1 MTFKA
6 MKNKSNQG
14 QAILLAALLLGGAT
28 SCFDDSYDLNK
39 DIDMTINVGGE
50 NLAFPVGNTEKVTL
64 DKIIEIE
71 EGDDL
76 QTDASGAYH
85 LLKSGEI
92 DDVNTRVEPVTVQA
106 TDTEID
112 PIEMANDT
120 DFPAGEVEVTTD
132 RKQSK
137 NIETHAENIDEAMK
151 EIYKLTAQKTPEMPG
166 TPIHITLV
174 KGGNIELE
182 KLTADVTIT
191 FPKILNIK
199 EANENNEVTFQLTEK
214 DNNFTHTVHLTGI
227 TFGDGTVGKG
237 YVIKEDRLVDICEE
251 VTVKTHATITVE
263 EVLPNTSLTLTP
275 TIHIGE
281 MEVVQV
287 EGIIDPTLDESTSSM
302 ELTGLPDFLEND
314 ETKLDIANPIFTFHA
329 NNPLN
334 TPVEIT
340 GILSGSKNG
349 QPVNNSE
356 VKIGGE
362 DTDPIILQPGD
373 NTIALSRLGEGGPEG
388 AVNIEVSDIN
398 NLIQTIPDVVN
409 VSIQPSVNSQEYYT
423 VDLDKTYTVACD
435 YDIDIPLAFGAKLNI
450 VYEETIEDLGGDLE
464 DVDFSKAVLSASV
477 DNTIPLALT
486 LPDENVE
493 VLDDNGQKIEGIQVK
508 VTGNIAAGNG
518 TDQPVTSKLDI
529 QLETTQPGTLNQLD
543 AIKLKIVA
551 ASGGK
556 EGLQLYD
563 TQWLQLKDIK
573 LKVPNGV
580 KVDLN

>member
-112 PIEMANDT
+112 PIEVANES
-120 DFPAGEVEVTTD
+120 DFEAAGSLEISTE
-132 RKQSK
+132 REQNKE
-137 NIETHAENIDEAMK
+137 IETHAENVDEAVK
-151 EIYKLTAQKTPEMPG
+151 EIYKLTPNT
-166 TPIHITLV
+166 TPINIILT
-174 KGGNIELE
+174 KEGNIDL
-182 KLTADVTIT
+182 KTLNAKVTIT
-191 FPKILNIK
+191 FSPVLEIK
-199 EANENNEVTFQLTEK
+199 EATEGNKVIFNLTKE
-214 DNNFTHTVHLTGI
+214 DLRNGDFTYTVHLTNI
-227 TFGDGTVGKG
+227 TFGDGTKG
-237 YVIKEDRLVDICEE
+237 NGRVIGDDRRVDISEN
-251 VTVKTHATITVE
+251 VTVSIKADIVANEIPAGGT
-263 EVLPNTSLTLTP
+263 LTLTP

-409 VSIQPSVNSQEYYT
+409 VSIQPSVNSQEYYI

-493 VLDDNGQKIEGIQVK
+493 VLDANGQKIEGIQVK

-556 EGLQLYD
+556 EGIQLYD

>member
-50 NLAFPVGNTEKVTL
+50 HLAFPVGNTEKVTL

-92 DDVNTRVEPVTVQA
+92 DDVNTRVEPVTIQA

-112 PIEMANDT
+112 PIEVANES
-120 DFPAGEVEVTTD
+120 DFEAAGGLEISTE
-132 RKQSK
+132 REQNKE
-137 NIETHAENIDEAMK
+137 IETHAENVDEAVK
-151 EIYKLTAQKTPEMPG
+151 EIYTLTPNT
-166 TPIHITLV
+166 TPINITLT
-174 KGGNIELE
+174 KEGNIDL
-182 KLTADVTIT
+182 KTLNAKVTIT
-191 FPKILNIK
+191 FSPVLQIDGATDNKVIFDLP
-199 EANENNEVTFQLTEK
+199 QK
-214 DNNFTHTVHLTGI
+214 DLEEGGFTYTVHLKNI
-227 TFGDGTVGKG
+227 IFGDGTKG
-237 YVIKEDRLVDICEE
+237 NGYIIGDDRRVDISEN
-251 VTVKTHATITVE
+251 VTVSVKADIVAN
-263 EVLPNTSLTLTP
+263 EVPAGGTLTLTP

-287 EGIIDPTLDESTSSM
+287 EGIIDPTLNESTSSM

-349 QPVNNSE
+349 QPIEGSE
-356 VKIGGE
+356 VAIGSGA
-362 DTDPIILQPGD
+362 TDPIILQPGD
-373 NTIALSRLGEGGPEG
+373 NTIALSRLGEGGPDE
-388 AVNIEVSDIN
+388 AIKIEVKDIN
-398 NLIQTIPDVVN
+398 DLIQTIPEVVN

-435 YDIDIPLAFGAKLNI
+435 YDIDIPLAFGANLNI

-493 VLDDNGQKIEGIQVK
+493 VLDAYGQKIEGIQVK

-556 EGLQLYD
+556 EGIQLYD

>member
-50 NLAFPVGNTEKVTL
+50 HLAFPVGNTEKVTL

-92 DDVNTRVEPVTVQA
+92 DDVNTRVEPVTIQA
-106 TDTEID
+106 TDTELD
-112 PIEMANDT
+112 PIEVANES
-120 DFPAGEVEVTTD
+120 DFEAAGGLEISTE
-132 RKQSK
+132 REQSK
-137 NIETHAENIDEAMK
+137 EIETHAENVDEAVK
-151 EIYKLTAQKTPEMPG
+151 EIYTLTSNT
-166 TPIHITLV
+166 TPINITLT
-174 KGGNIELE
+174 KEGNIGL
-182 KLTADVTIT
+182 KTLNAKVTIT
-191 FPKILNIK
+191 FSPVLQIDGATDNKVIFDLP
-199 EANENNEVTFQLTEK
+199 QK
-214 DNNFTHTVHLTGI
+214 DLEEGGFTYTVHLKNI
-227 TFGDGTVGKG
+227 IFGDGTKG
-237 YVIKEDRLVDICEE
+237 NGYIIGDDRRVDISEN
-251 VTVKTHATITVE
+251 VTVSVKADIVANG
-263 EVLPNTSLTLTP
+263 VPAGGTLTIIP
-275 TIHIGE
+275 TIRIGE

-349 QPVNNSE
+349 QPIEGSE
-356 VKIGGE
+356 VAIGSGA
-362 DTDPIILQPGD
+362 TDPIILQPGD
-373 NTIALSRLGEGGPEG
+373 NTIALSRLGEGGPDE
-388 AVNIEVSDIN
+388 AIKIEVKDIN
-398 NLIQTIPDVVN
+398 DLIQTIPDVVN

-435 YDIDIPLAFGAKLNI
+435 YDIDIPLAFGANLNI

-493 VLDDNGQKIEGIQVK
+493 VLDANGQKIEGIQVK

>member
-1 MTFKA
+1 

-50 NLAFPVGNTEKVTL
+50 NLAFPVGSTEKVTL

-76 QTDASGAYH
+76 QTDANGAYH

-112 PIEMANDT
+112 PIEVANES
-120 DFPAGEVEVTTD
+120 DFEAAGGLEISTE
-132 RKQSK
+132 REQSK
-137 NIETHAENIDEAMK
+137 EIETHAENVDEAVK
-151 EIYKLTAQKTPEMPG
+151 EIYKLTPNT
-166 TPIHITLV
+166 TPINITLA
-174 KGGNIELE
+174 KDGNIGLE
-182 KLTADVTIT
+182 TLNAKVTIT
-191 FPKILNIK
+191 FSPVLQID
-199 EANENNEVTFQLTEK
+199 EAPDNKVIFDLTEV
-214 DNNFTHTVHLTGI
+214 DLRDGDFTYTVHLKNI
-227 TFGDGTVGKG
+227 TFGDGTKG
-237 YVIKEDRLVDICEE
+237 NGRVIGDDRRVDISEN
-251 VTVKTHATITVE
+251 VTVSVKADIVAA
-263 EVLPNTSLTLTP
+263 EVPAGGTLTLTP
-275 TIHIGE
+275 TIRIGE

-362 DTDPIILQPGD
+362 GTDPIILQPGD
-373 NTIALSRLGEGGPEG
+373 NTIALSRLGEGGSEG

-423 VDLDKTYTVACD
+423 VDLDKTYTVSCD

-477 DNTIPLALT
+477 DNTIPLALE

-493 VLDDNGQKIEGIQVK
+493 VLDANGQKIEGIQVK

-556 EGLQLYD
+556 EGIQLYD

>member
-50 NLAFPVGNTEKVTL
+50 NLAFPVGSTEKVTL

-76 QTDASGAYH
+76 QTDANGAYH

-92 DDVNTRVEPVTVQA
+92 DDVNTRVELVTVQA

-112 PIEMANDT
+112 PIEVANES
-120 DFPAGEVEVTTD
+120 DFEAAGSLEISTE
-132 RKQSK
+132 REQNKE
-137 NIETHAENIDEAMK
+137 IETHAENVDEAVK
-151 EIYKLTAQKTPEMPG
+151 EIYKLTPNT
-166 TPIHITLV
+166 TPINITLA
-174 KGGNIELE
+174 KDGNIGLE
-182 KLTADVTIT
+182 TLNAKVTIT
-191 FPKILNIK
+191 FSPVLEIK
-199 EANENNEVTFQLTEK
+199 EATEGNKVIFNLTKE
-214 DNNFTHTVHLTGI
+214 DLRNGDFTYTVHLTNI
-227 TFGDGTVGKG
+227 TFGDGTKG
-237 YVIKEDRLVDICEE
+237 NGRVIGDDRRVDISEN
-251 VTVKTHATITVE
+251 VTVSVKADIVANEIPAGGT
-263 EVLPNTSLTLTP
+263 LTLTP
-275 TIHIGE
+275 TIYIDE
-281 MEVVQV
+281 MKVTAVS
-287 EGIIDPTLDESTSSM
+287 GIINPTLDESTSSM

-356 VKIGGE
+356 VEIGGE
-362 DTDPIILQPGD
+362 GTDPIILQPGD

-435 YDIDIPLAFGAKLNI
+435 YDIDIPLAFGANLNI

-477 DNTIPLALT
+477 DNTIPLALE
-486 LPDENVE
+486 LPNENVE
-493 VLDDNGQKIEGIQVK
+493 VLDANGQKIEGIQVK

-518 TDQPVTSKLDI
+518 TEQPVTSKLDI

-556 EGLQLYD
+556 EGIQLYD

>member
-1 MTFKA
+1 

-14 QAILLAALLLGGAT
+14 KAILLATLLLGGTT

-50 NLAFPVGNTEKVTL
+50 NLAFPVGSTEKVTL

-76 QTDASGAYH
+76 QTDANGAYH

-112 PIEMANDT
+112 PIEVANES
-120 DFPAGEVEVTTD
+120 DFEAAGGLEISTE
-132 RKQSK
+132 REQSK
-137 NIETHAENIDEAMK
+137 EIETHAENVDEAVK
-151 EIYKLTAQKTPEMPG
+151 EIYKLTPNT
-166 TPIHITLV
+166 TPINITLA
-174 KGGNIELE
+174 KDGNIGLE
-182 KLTADVTIT
+182 TLNAKVTIT
-191 FPKILNIK
+191 FSPVLQID
-199 EANENNEVTFQLTEK
+199 EAPDNKVIFDLTEV
-214 DNNFTHTVHLTGI
+214 DLRDGDFTYTVHLKNI
-227 TFGDGTVGKG
+227 TFGDGTKG
-237 YVIKEDRLVDICEE
+237 NGRVIGDDRRVDISEN
-251 VTVKTHATITVE
+251 VTVSVKADIVAA
-263 EVLPNTSLTLTP
+263 EVPADGTLTLTP
-275 TIHIGE
+275 IIRIGE

-356 VKIGGE
+356 VKIRGE
-362 DTDPIILQPGD
+362 GTDPIILQPGD

-423 VDLDKTYTVACD
+423 VDLDKTYTVSCD

-477 DNTIPLALT
+477 DNTIPLALE

-493 VLDDNGQKIEGIQVK
+493 VLDANGQKIEGIQVK

-556 EGLQLYD
+556 EGIQLYD

>member
-1 MTFKA
+1 

-14 QAILLAALLLGGAT
+14 KAILLATLLLGGTT

-50 NLAFPVGNTEKVTL
+50 NLAFPVGSTEKVTL

-76 QTDASGAYH
+76 QVDADGAYH

-92 DDVNTRVEPVTVQA
+92 DDVSTHVEPVTVQP

-112 PIEMANDT
+112 PIEVANES
-120 DFPAGEVEVTTD
+120 DFSAAGSLEITTE
-132 RKQSK
+132 REQSK
-137 NIETHAENIDEAMK
+137 SLKTHAENIDEAVK
-151 EIYKLTAQKTPEMPG
+151 EIYKLTPNT
-166 TPIHITLV
+166 TPINITLA
-174 KGGNIELE
+174 KDGNIGLE
-182 KLTADVTIT
+182 TLNAKVTIT
-191 FPKILNIK
+191 FSPVLQID
-199 EANENNEVTFQLTEK
+199 EAPDNKVIFDLTEV
-214 DNNFTHTVHLTGI
+214 DLRDGDFTYTVHLKNI
-227 TFGDGTVGKG
+227 TFGDGTKG
-237 YVIKEDRLVDICEE
+237 NGRVIGDDRRVDISEN
-251 VTVKTHATITVE
+251 VTVSVKADIVAA
-263 EVLPNTSLTLTP
+263 EVPAGGTLTLTP
-275 TIHIGE
+275 TIRIGE

-362 DTDPIILQPGD
+362 GTDPIILQPGD

-423 VDLDKTYTVACD
+423 VDLDKTYTVSCD

-477 DNTIPLALT
+477 DNTIPLALE

-493 VLDDNGQKIEGIQVK
+493 VLDANGQKIEGIQVK

-556 EGLQLYD
+556 EGIQLYD

>member
-50 NLAFPVGNTEKVTL
+50 NLAFPVGSTEKVTL

-76 QTDASGAYH
+76 QTDANGAYH

-112 PIEMANDT
+112 PIEVANES
-120 DFPAGEVEVTTD
+120 DFEAAGSLEISTE
-132 RKQSK
+132 REQNKE
-137 NIETHAENIDEAMK
+137 IETHAENVDEAVK
-151 EIYKLTAQKTPEMPG
+151 EIYKLTPNT
-166 TPIHITLV
+166 TPINITLA
-174 KGGNIELE
+174 KDGNIGLE
-182 KLTADVTIT
+182 TLNAKVTIT
-191 FPKILNIK
+191 FSPVLKIK
-199 EANENNEVTFQLTEK
+199 EATEGNKVIFNLTKE
-214 DNNFTHTVHLTGI
+214 DLRNGDFTYTVHLTNI
-227 TFGDGTVGKG
+227 TFGDGTKG
-237 YVIKEDRLVDICEE
+237 NGRVIGDDRRVDISEN
-251 VTVKTHATITVE
+251 VTVSVKADIVANEIPAGGT
-263 EVLPNTSLTLTP
+263 LTLTP
-275 TIHIGE
+275 TIYIDE
-281 MEVVQV
+281 MKVTAVS
-287 EGIIDPTLDESTSSM
+287 GIINPTLDESTSSM

-373 NTIALSRLGEGGPEG
+373 NTIALSRLGEGGPDE
-388 AVNIEVSDIN
+388 AIKIEVKDIN
-398 NLIQTIPDVVN
+398 DLIQTIPDVVN

-435 YDIDIPLAFGAKLNI
+435 YDIDIPLAFGANLNI

-493 VLDDNGQKIEGIQVK
+493 VLDANGQKIEGIQVK

-556 EGLQLYD
+556 EGIQLYD

>member
-1 MTFKA
+1 

-50 NLAFPVGNTEKVTL
+50 NLAFPVGSTEKVTL

-76 QTDASGAYH
+76 QTDANGAYH

-112 PIEMANDT
+112 PIEVANES
-120 DFPAGEVEVTTD
+120 DFEAAGGLEISTE
-132 RKQSK
+132 REQSK
-137 NIETHAENIDEAMK
+137 EIETHAENVDEAVK
-151 EIYKLTAQKTPEMPG
+151 EIYKLTPNT
-166 TPIHITLV
+166 TPINITLA
-174 KGGNIELE
+174 KDGNIGLE
-182 KLTADVTIT
+182 TLNAKVTIT
-191 FPKILNIK
+191 FSPVLQID
-199 EANENNEVTFQLTEK
+199 EAPDNKVIFDLTEV
-214 DNNFTHTVHLTGI
+214 DLRDGDFTYTVHLKNI
-227 TFGDGTVGKG
+227 TFGDGTKG
-237 YVIKEDRLVDICEE
+237 NGRVIGDDRRVDISEN
-251 VTVKTHATITVE
+251 VTVSVKADIVAA
-263 EVLPNTSLTLTP
+263 EVPAGGTLTLTP
-275 TIHIGE
+275 TIRIGE

-362 DTDPIILQPGD
+362 GTDPIILQPGD

-423 VDLDKTYTVACD
+423 VDLDKTYTVSCD

-477 DNTIPLALT
+477 DNTIPLALE

-493 VLDDNGQKIEGIQVK
+493 VLDANGQKIEGIQVK

-556 EGLQLYD
+556 EGIQLYD

>member
-1 MTFKA
+1 

-50 NLAFPVGNTEKVTL
+50 HLAFPVGNTEKVTL

-76 QTDASGAYH
+76 QTDDSGAYH

-106 TDTEID
+106 TDTELD
-112 PIEMANDT
+112 PIEVANES
-120 DFPAGEVEVTTD
+120 DFEAAGSLEISTE
-132 RKQSK
+132 REQSK
-137 NIETHAENIDEAMK
+137 EIETHAENVDEAVK
-151 EIYKLTAQKTPEMPG
+151 EIYTLTPNT
-166 TPIHITLV
+166 TPINITLT
-174 KGGNIELE
+174 KEGNIDL
-182 KLTADVTIT
+182 KTLNAKVTIT
-191 FPKILNIK
+191 FSPVLQIDGATDNKVIFDLP
-199 EANENNEVTFQLTEK
+199 QK
-214 DNNFTHTVHLTGI
+214 DLEEGGFTYTVHLKNI
-227 TFGDGTVGKG
+227 IFSDGTKG
-237 YVIKEDRLVDICEE
+237 NGYIIGDDRRVDISEN
-251 VTVKTHATITVE
+251 VTVSVKADIVANG
-263 EVLPNTSLTLTP
+263 VPAGGTLTIIP
-275 TIHIGE
+275 TIRIGE

-435 YDIDIPLAFGAKLNI
+435 YDIDIPLAFGANLNI

-486 LPDENVE
+486 LPDDNVE
-493 VLDDNGQKIEGIQVK
+493 VLDANGQKIEGIQVK

-556 EGLQLYD
+556 EGIQLYD

>member
-14 QAILLAALLLGGAT
+14 QAILLAVLLLGGAT

-106 TDTEID
+106 TDTELD
-112 PIEMANDT
+112 PIEVANES
-120 DFPAGEVEVTTD
+120 DFEAAGGLEISTE
-132 RKQSK
+132 REQNKE
-137 NIETHAENIDEAMK
+137 IETHAENVDEAVK
-151 EIYKLTAQKTPEMPG
+151 EIYKLTPNT
-166 TPIHITLV
+166 TPINITLA
-174 KGGNIELE
+174 KDGNIGLE
-182 KLTADVTIT
+182 TLNAKVTIT
-191 FPKILNIK
+191 FSPVLEIK
-199 EANENNEVTFQLTEK
+199 EATEGNKVIFNLTKE
-214 DNNFTHTVHLTGI
+214 DLRNGDFTYTVHLTNI
-227 TFGDGTVGKG
+227 TFGDGTKG
-237 YVIKEDRLVDICEE
+237 NGRVIGDDRRVDISEN
-251 VTVKTHATITVE
+251 VTVSIKADIVANEIPAGGT
-263 EVLPNTSLTLTP
+263 LTLTP
-275 TIHIGE
+275 TIRIGE

-349 QPVNNSE
+349 QPIEGSE
-356 VKIGGE
+356 VAIGSGA
-362 DTDPIILQPGD
+362 TDPIILQPGD
-373 NTIALSRLGEGGPEG
+373 NTIALSRLGEGGPDE
-388 AVNIEVSDIN
+388 AIKIEVKDIN
-398 NLIQTIPDVVN
+398 DLIQTIPDVVN

-493 VLDDNGQKIEGIQVK
+493 VLDANGQKIEGIQVK

-556 EGLQLYD
+556 EGIQLYD

>member
-50 NLAFPVGNTEKVTL
+50 NLAFPVGSTEKVTL

-76 QTDASGAYH
+76 QTDANGAYH

-112 PIEMANDT
+112 PIEVANES
-120 DFPAGEVEVTTD
+120 DFEAAGSLEISTE
-132 RKQSK
+132 REQNKE
-137 NIETHAENIDEAMK
+137 IETHAENVDEAVK
-151 EIYKLTAQKTPEMPG
+151 EIYKLTPNT
-166 TPIHITLV
+166 TPINITLA
-174 KGGNIELE
+174 KDGNIGLE
-182 KLTADVTIT
+182 TLNAKVTIT
-191 FPKILNIK
+191 FSPVLEIK
-199 EANENNEVTFQLTEK
+199 EATEGNKVIFNLTKE
-214 DNNFTHTVHLTGI
+214 DLRNGDFTYTVHLTNI
-227 TFGDGTVGKG
+227 TFGDGTKG
-237 YVIKEDRLVDICEE
+237 NGRVIGDDRRVDISEN
-251 VTVKTHATITVE
+251 VTVSVKADIVANEIPAGGT
-263 EVLPNTSLTLTP
+263 LTLTP
-275 TIHIGE
+275 TIYIDE
-281 MEVVQV
+281 MKVTAVS
-287 EGIIDPTLDESTSSM
+287 GIINPTLDESTSSM

-349 QPVNNSE
+349 QPINNSE

-435 YDIDIPLAFGAKLNI
+435 YDIDIPLAFGANLNI

-477 DNTIPLALT
+477 DNTIPLALE
-486 LPDENVE
+486 LPNENVE
-493 VLDDNGQKIEGIQVK
+493 VLDANGQKIEGIQVK

-518 TDQPVTSKLDI
+518 TEQPVTSKLDI

-556 EGLQLYD
+556 EGIQLYD

>member
-1 MTFKA
+1 
-6 MKNKSNQG
+6 
-14 QAILLAALLLGGAT
+14 
-28 SCFDDSYDLNK
+28 
-39 DIDMTINVGGE
+39 
-50 NLAFPVGNTEKVTL
+50 
-64 DKIIEIE
+64 
-71 EGDDL
+71 
-76 QTDASGAYH
+76 
-85 LLKSGEI
+85 
-92 DDVNTRVEPVTVQA
+92 
-106 TDTEID
+106 
-112 PIEMANDT
+112 
-120 DFPAGEVEVTTD
+120 
-132 RKQSK
+132 
-137 NIETHAENIDEAMK
+137 
-151 EIYKLTAQKTPEMPG
+151 
-166 TPIHITLV
+166 
-174 KGGNIELE
+174 
-182 KLTADVTIT
+182 
-191 FPKILNIK
+191 
-199 EANENNEVTFQLTEK
+199 
-214 DNNFTHTVHLTGI
+214 
-227 TFGDGTVGKG
+227 
-237 YVIKEDRLVDICEE
+237 
-251 VTVKTHATITVE
+251 
-263 EVLPNTSLTLTP
+263 
-275 TIHIGE
+275 

-362 DTDPIILQPGD
+362 GTDPIILQPGD

-423 VDLDKTYTVACD
+423 VDLDKTYTVSCD

-477 DNTIPLALT
+477 DNTIPLALE

-493 VLDDNGQKIEGIQVK
+493 VLDANGQKIEGIQVK

-556 EGLQLYD
+556 EGIQLYD

>member
-1 MTFKA
+1 

-112 PIEMANDT
+112 PIEVANES
-120 DFPAGEVEVTTD
+120 DFEAAGSLEISTE
-132 RKQSK
+132 REQSK
-137 NIETHAENIDEAMK
+137 EIETHAENVDEAVK
-151 EIYKLTAQKTPEMPG
+151 EIYTLTPNT
-166 TPIHITLV
+166 TPINITLT
-174 KGGNIELE
+174 KEGNIDL
-182 KLTADVTIT
+182 KTLNAKVTIT
-191 FPKILNIK
+191 FSPVLQIDGATDNKVIFDLP
-199 EANENNEVTFQLTEK
+199 QK
-214 DNNFTHTVHLTGI
+214 DLEEGGFTYTVHLKNI
-227 TFGDGTVGKG
+227 IFGDGTKG
-237 YVIKEDRLVDICEE
+237 NGYIIGDDRRVDISEN
-251 VTVKTHATITVE
+251 VTVSVKADIVANGVPAGGALTII
-263 EVLPNTSLTLTP
+263 P
-275 TIHIGE
+275 TIRIGE

-435 YDIDIPLAFGAKLNI
+435 YDIDIPLAFGANLNI

-493 VLDDNGQKIEGIQVK
+493 VLDANGQKIEGIQVK

>member
-1 MTFKA
+1 

-50 NLAFPVGNTEKVTL
+50 HLAFPVGNTEKVTL

-92 DDVNTRVEPVTVQA
+92 DDVNTRVEPVTIQA

-112 PIEMANDT
+112 PIEVANES
-120 DFPAGEVEVTTD
+120 DFEAAGGLEISTE
-132 RKQSK
+132 REQNKE
-137 NIETHAENIDEAMK
+137 IETHAENVDEAVK
-151 EIYKLTAQKTPEMPG
+151 EIYTLTPNT
-166 TPIHITLV
+166 TPINITLT
-174 KGGNIELE
+174 KEGNIDL
-182 KLTADVTIT
+182 KTLNAKVTIT
-191 FPKILNIK
+191 FSPVLQIDGATDNKVIFDLP
-199 EANENNEVTFQLTEK
+199 QK
-214 DNNFTHTVHLTGI
+214 DLEEGGFTYTVHLKNI
-227 TFGDGTVGKG
+227 IFGDGTKG
-237 YVIKEDRLVDICEE
+237 NGYIIGDDRRVDISEN
-251 VTVKTHATITVE
+251 VTVSVKADIVAN
-263 EVLPNTSLTLTP
+263 EVPAGGTLTLTP

-287 EGIIDPTLDESTSSM
+287 EGIIDPTLNESTSSM

-349 QPVNNSE
+349 QPIEGSE
-356 VKIGGE
+356 VAIGSGA
-362 DTDPIILQPGD
+362 TDPIILQPGD
-373 NTIALSRLGEGGPEG
+373 NTIALSRLGEGGPDE
-388 AVNIEVSDIN
+388 AIKIEVKDIN
-398 NLIQTIPDVVN
+398 DLIQTIPEVVN

-435 YDIDIPLAFGAKLNI
+435 YDIDIPLAFGANLNI

-493 VLDDNGQKIEGIQVK
+493 VLDAYGQKIEGIQVK

-556 EGLQLYD
+556 EGIQLYD

>member
-1 MTFKA
+1 

-50 NLAFPVGNTEKVTL
+50 HLAFPVGNTEKVTL

-76 QTDASGAYH
+76 QTDDSGAYH

-106 TDTEID
+106 TDTELD
-112 PIEMANDT
+112 PIEVANES
-120 DFPAGEVEVTTD
+120 DFEAAGSLEISTE
-132 RKQSK
+132 REQSK
-137 NIETHAENIDEAMK
+137 EIETHAENVDEAVK
-151 EIYKLTAQKTPEMPG
+151 EIYTLTPNT
-166 TPIHITLV
+166 TPINITLT
-174 KGGNIELE
+174 KEGNIDL
-182 KLTADVTIT
+182 KTLNAKVTIT
-191 FPKILNIK
+191 FSPVLQIDGATDNKVIFDLP
-199 EANENNEVTFQLTEK
+199 QK
-214 DNNFTHTVHLTGI
+214 DLEEGGFTYTVHLKNI
-227 TFGDGTVGKG
+227 IFGDGTKG
-237 YVIKEDRLVDICEE
+237 NGYIIGDDRRVDISEN
-251 VTVKTHATITVE
+251 VTVSVKADIVANG
-263 EVLPNTSLTLTP
+263 VPAGGTLTIIP
-275 TIHIGE
+275 TIRIGE

-435 YDIDIPLAFGAKLNI
+435 YDIDIPLAFGANLNI

-486 LPDENVE
+486 LPDDNVE
-493 VLDDNGQKIEGIQVK
+493 VLDANGQKIEGIQVK

>member
-112 PIEMANDT
+112 PIEVANES
-120 DFPAGEVEVTTD
+120 DFEAGSLETL
-132 RKQSK
+132 
-137 NIETHAENIDEAMK
+137 IENKYQEGDIEIKAKEIDEAMK
-151 EIYKLTAQKTPEMPG
+151 VIYQLFPATKYTAIKIKLAQ
-166 TPIHITLV
+166 
-174 KGGNIELE
+174 GGNLKLE
-182 KLTADVTIT
+182 KLDATITLTFPYMLQIKGANEQNQIT
-191 FPKILNIK
+191 FPLQ
-199 EANENNEVTFQLTEK
+199 ETSFNEDGSYTYTAY
-214 DNNFTHTVHLTGI
+214 LTGI
-227 TFGDGTVGKG
+227 LFDDKTKGKG
-237 YVIKEDRLVDICEE
+237 YKIENNCIDITEQVKVNVNGSVSIKEIKSGE
-251 VTVKTHATITVE
+251 
-263 EVLPNTSLTLTP
+263 SLTLIP
-275 TIHIGE
+275 TISIDE
-281 MEVVQV
+281 MKVTAVS
-287 EGIIDPTLDESTSSM
+287 GIINPTLDESTSSM

-349 QPVNNSE
+349 QPIEGSE
-356 VKIGGE
+356 VAIGSGA
-362 DTDPIILQPGD
+362 TDPIILQPGD
-373 NTIALSRLGEGGPEG
+373 NTIALSRLGEGGPDE
-388 AVNIEVSDIN
+388 AIKIEVKDIN
-398 NLIQTIPDVVN
+398 DLIQTIPDVVN

-435 YDIDIPLAFGAKLNI
+435 YDIDIPLAFGANLNI

-493 VLDDNGQKIEGIQVK
+493 VLDANGQKIEGIQVK

-556 EGLQLYD
+556 EGIQLYD

>member
-1 MTFKA
+1 

-14 QAILLAALLLGGAT
+14 QAILLAVLLLGGAT

-106 TDTEID
+106 TDTELD
-112 PIEMANDT
+112 PIEVANES
-120 DFPAGEVEVTTD
+120 DFEAAGGLEISTE
-132 RKQSK
+132 REQNKE
-137 NIETHAENIDEAMK
+137 IETHAENVDEAVK
-151 EIYKLTAQKTPEMPG
+151 EIYKLTPNT
-166 TPIHITLV
+166 TPINITLA
-174 KGGNIELE
+174 KDGNIGLE
-182 KLTADVTIT
+182 TLNAKVTIT
-191 FPKILNIK
+191 FSPVLEIK
-199 EANENNEVTFQLTEK
+199 EATEGNKVIFNLTKE
-214 DNNFTHTVHLTGI
+214 DLRNGDFTYTVHLTNI
-227 TFGDGTVGKG
+227 TFGDGTKG
-237 YVIKEDRLVDICEE
+237 NGRVIGDDRRVDISEN
-251 VTVKTHATITVE
+251 VTVSIKADIVANEIPAGGT
-263 EVLPNTSLTLTP
+263 LTLTP
-275 TIHIGE
+275 TIRIGE

-349 QPVNNSE
+349 QPIEGSE
-356 VKIGGE
+356 VAIGSGA
-362 DTDPIILQPGD
+362 TDPIILQPGD
-373 NTIALSRLGEGGPEG
+373 NTIALSRLGEGGPDE
-388 AVNIEVSDIN
+388 AIKIEVKDIN
-398 NLIQTIPDVVN
+398 DLIQTIPDVVN

-493 VLDDNGQKIEGIQVK
+493 VLDANGQKIEGIQVK

-556 EGLQLYD
+556 EGIQLYD

>member
-1 MTFKA
+1 

-92 DDVNTRVEPVTVQA
+92 DDVNTRVEPVSVQA

-112 PIEMANDT
+112 PIEVANES
-120 DFPAGEVEVTTD
+120 DFEAAGGLEISTE
-132 RKQSK
+132 REQNKE
-137 NIETHAENIDEAMK
+137 IETHAENVDEAVK
-151 EIYKLTAQKTPEMPG
+151 EIYKLTPNT
-166 TPIHITLV
+166 TPINITLA
-174 KGGNIELE
+174 KDGNIGLE
-182 KLTADVTIT
+182 TLNAKVTIT
-191 FPKILNIK
+191 FSPVLKIK
-199 EANENNEVTFQLTEK
+199 EATEGNKVIFNLTKENLRNG
-214 DNNFTHTVHLTGI
+214 DFTYTVHLTNI
-227 TFGDGTVGKG
+227 IFGDGTKG
-237 YVIKEDRLVDICEE
+237 NGRVIGDDRRVDISEN
-251 VTVKTHATITVE
+251 VTVSVKADIVANEIPAGGT
-263 EVLPNTSLTLTP
+263 LTLTP
-275 TIHIGE
+275 TIRIGE
-281 MEVVQV
+281 MEVAQV

-362 DTDPIILQPGD
+362 DTYPIILQPGD

-529 QLETTQPGTLNQLD
+529 QLETTQPGTQNQLD

>member
-1 MTFKA
+1 

-50 NLAFPVGNTEKVTL
+50 NLAFPVGSTEKVTL

-76 QTDASGAYH
+76 QTDANGAYH

-112 PIEMANDT
+112 PIEVANES
-120 DFPAGEVEVTTD
+120 DFEAAGSLEISTE
-132 RKQSK
+132 REQNKE
-137 NIETHAENIDEAMK
+137 IETHAENVDEAVK
-151 EIYKLTAQKTPEMPG
+151 EIYKLTPNT
-166 TPIHITLV
+166 TPINITLA
-174 KGGNIELE
+174 KDGNIGLE
-182 KLTADVTIT
+182 TLNAKVTIT
-191 FPKILNIK
+191 FSPVLEIK
-199 EANENNEVTFQLTEK
+199 EATEGNKVIFNLTKE
-214 DNNFTHTVHLTGI
+214 DLRNGDFTYTVHLTNI
-227 TFGDGTVGKG
+227 TFGDGTKG
-237 YVIKEDRLVDICEE
+237 NGRVIGDDRRVDISEN
-251 VTVKTHATITVE
+251 VTVSVKADIVANEIPAGGT
-263 EVLPNTSLTLTP
+263 LTLTP
-275 TIHIGE
+275 TIYIDE
-281 MEVVQV
+281 MKVTAVS
-287 EGIIDPTLDESTSSM
+287 GIINPTLDESTSSM

-356 VKIGGE
+356 VEIGGE
-362 DTDPIILQPGD
+362 GTDPIILQPGD

-435 YDIDIPLAFGAKLNI
+435 YDIDIPLAFGANLNI

-477 DNTIPLALT
+477 DNTIPLALE

-493 VLDDNGQKIEGIQVK
+493 VLDANGQKIEGIQVK

-518 TDQPVTSKLDI
+518 TEQPVTSKLDI

-556 EGLQLYD
+556 EGIQLYD

>member
-1 MTFKA
+1 

-14 QAILLAALLLGGAT
+14 KAILLAILLLGGTT

-50 NLAFPVGNTEKVTL
+50 NLAFPVGSTEKVTL

-76 QTDASGAYH
+76 QVDADGAYH

-92 DDVNTRVEPVTVQA
+92 DDVSTHVEPVTVQP

-112 PIEMANDT
+112 PIEVANES
-120 DFPAGEVEVTTD
+120 DFSAAGSLEITTE
-132 RKQSK
+132 REQSK
-137 NIETHAENIDEAMK
+137 SLKTHAENIDEAVK
-151 EIYKLTAQKTPEMPG
+151 EIYKLTPNT
-166 TPIHITLV
+166 TPINITLA
-174 KGGNIELE
+174 KDGNIGLE
-182 KLTADVTIT
+182 TLNAKVTIT
-191 FPKILNIK
+191 FSPVLQIE
-199 EANENNEVTFQLTEK
+199 EAPDNKVIFDLTEV
-214 DNNFTHTVHLTGI
+214 DLRDGDFTYTVHLKNI
-227 TFGDGTVGKG
+227 TFGDGTKG
-237 YVIKEDRLVDICEE
+237 NGRVIGDDRRVDISEN
-251 VTVKTHATITVE
+251 VTVSVKADIVAA
-263 EVLPNTSLTLTP
+263 EVPAGGTLTLTP
-275 TIHIGE
+275 TIRIGE

-362 DTDPIILQPGD
+362 GTDPIILQPGD

-423 VDLDKTYTVACD
+423 VDLDKTYTVSCD

-477 DNTIPLALT
+477 DNTIPLALE

-493 VLDDNGQKIEGIQVK
+493 VLDANGQKIEGIQVK

-556 EGLQLYD
+556 EGIQLYD

>member
-1 MTFKA
+1 

-50 NLAFPVGNTEKVTL
+50 NLAFPVGSTEKVTL

-76 QTDASGAYH
+76 QTDANGAYH

-112 PIEMANDT
+112 PIEVANES
-120 DFPAGEVEVTTD
+120 DFEAAGSLEISTE
-132 RKQSK
+132 REQNKE
-137 NIETHAENIDEAMK
+137 IETHAENVDEAVK
-151 EIYKLTAQKTPEMPG
+151 EIYKLTPNT
-166 TPIHITLV
+166 TPINITLA
-174 KGGNIELE
+174 KDGNIGLE
-182 KLTADVTIT
+182 TLNAKVTIT
-191 FPKILNIK
+191 FSPVLEIK
-199 EANENNEVTFQLTEK
+199 EATEGNKVIFNLTKE
-214 DNNFTHTVHLTGI
+214 DLRNGDFTYTVHLTNI
-227 TFGDGTVGKG
+227 TFGDGTKG
-237 YVIKEDRLVDICEE
+237 NGRVIGDDRRVDISEN
-251 VTVKTHATITVE
+251 VTVSVKADIVANEIPAGGT
-263 EVLPNTSLTLTP
+263 LTLTP
-275 TIHIGE
+275 TIYIDE
-281 MEVVQV
+281 MKVTAVS
-287 EGIIDPTLDESTSSM
+287 GIINPTLDESTSSM

-356 VKIGGE
+356 VEIGGE
-362 DTDPIILQPGD
+362 GTDPIILQPGD

-435 YDIDIPLAFGAKLNI
+435 YDIDIPLAFGANLNI

-493 VLDDNGQKIEGIQVK
+493 VLDANGQKIEGIQVK

-556 EGLQLYD
+556 EGIQLYD

>member
-50 NLAFPVGNTEKVTL
+50 NLAFPVGSTEKVTL

-76 QTDASGAYH
+76 QTDANGAYH

-92 DDVNTRVEPVTVQA
+92 DDVSTRVEPVTVQA

-112 PIEMANDT
+112 PIEVANES
-120 DFPAGEVEVTTD
+120 DFEAAGSLEITTS
-132 RKQSK
+132 RSQKK
-137 NIETHAENIDEAMK
+137 NIETQADNVDEAVK
-151 EIYKLTAQKTPEMPG
+151 EIHELTLER
-166 TPIHITLV
+166 TPIDINLT
-174 KGGNIELE
+174 KGGEIDLDKMNA
-182 KLTADVTIT
+182 KVTIT
-191 FPKILNIK
+191 FSPVLKVE
-199 EANENNEVTFQLTEK
+199 EADENNQVTFNITDEDLK
-214 DNNFTHTVHLTGI
+214 DGVYTYTVHLTNI
-227 TFGDGTVGKG
+227 VFGDGTKG
-237 YVIKEDRLVDICEE
+237 NGFIIGADRRIDISEN
-251 VTVKTHATITVE
+251 V
-263 EVLPNTSLTLTP
+263 EVLVKADIAVNKVLANSSLTLTP
-275 TIHIGE
+275 TIHIRE

-373 NTIALSRLGEGGPEG
+373 NTIALSRLGEGGPDE
-388 AVNIEVSDIN
+388 AIKIEVKDIN
-398 NLIQTIPDVVN
+398 DLIQTIPDVVN

-435 YDIDIPLAFGAKLNI
+435 YDIDIPLAFGANLNI

-477 DNTIPLALT
+477 DNTIPLALE
-486 LPDENVE
+486 LPNENVE
-493 VLDDNGQKIEGIQVK
+493 ILDANGQKIEGIQVT
-508 VTGNIAAGNG
+508 VTGKINAGNG
-518 TDQPVTSKLDI
+518 TEQPVTSTLDI
-529 QLETTQPGTLNQLD
+529 QLTTTQAGTLNQLD
-543 AIKLKIVA
+543 AVKLKIVA
-551 ASGGK
+551 ASGGQ
-556 EGLQLYD
+556 EGIQLYD

>member
-50 NLAFPVGNTEKVTL
+50 NLAFPVGSTEKVTL

-76 QTDASGAYH
+76 QTDANGAYH

-112 PIEMANDT
+112 PIEVANES
-120 DFPAGEVEVTTD
+120 DFEAAGSLEISTE
-132 RKQSK
+132 REQNKE
-137 NIETHAENIDEAMK
+137 IETHAENVDEAVK
-151 EIYKLTAQKTPEMPG
+151 EIYKLTPNT
-166 TPIHITLV
+166 TPINITLA
-174 KGGNIELE
+174 KDGNIGLE
-182 KLTADVTIT
+182 TLNAKVTIT
-191 FPKILNIK
+191 FSPVLEIK
-199 EANENNEVTFQLTEK
+199 EATEGNKVIFNLTKE
-214 DNNFTHTVHLTGI
+214 DLRNGDFTYTVHLTNI
-227 TFGDGTVGKG
+227 TFGDGTKG
-237 YVIKEDRLVDICEE
+237 NGRVIGDDRRVDISEN
-251 VTVKTHATITVE
+251 VTVSVKADIVANEIPAGGT
-263 EVLPNTSLTLTP
+263 LTLTP
-275 TIHIGE
+275 TIYIDE
-281 MEVVQV
+281 MKVTAVS
-287 EGIIDPTLDESTSSM
+287 GIINPTLDESTSSM

-373 NTIALSRLGEGGPEG
+373 NTIALSRLGEGGPDE
-388 AVNIEVSDIN
+388 AIKIEVKDIN
-398 NLIQTIPDVVN
+398 DLIQTIPDVVN

-435 YDIDIPLAFGAKLNI
+435 YDIDIPLAFGANLNI

-493 VLDDNGQKIEGIQVK
+493 VLDANGQKIEGIQVK

-556 EGLQLYD
+556 EGIQLYD